1 VQTRTEVAALPR
13 RLGTTTVYVTHDQVE
28 AMTIGDC
35 VAVLKGGKLQQFASP
50 SDLCDRP
57 RPRLRHRLVL
67 QQ

>member
-35 VAVLKGGKLQQFASP
+35 VAVLKGGKLQQFTSP
-50 SDLCDRP
+50 LDLYDRP
-57 RPRLRHRLVL
+57 AHAFVAG
-67 QQ
+67 